1 MIIDIVCT
9 FSATTIEAEAKSVSL
24 VLTFPVTQ
32 APSNICDEVKAC
44 LGISP
49 TGSNTKYLNEKGL
62 WTTPAGGGG
71 GSYIFENGL
80 TEDTG
85 TVKLGGE
92 LTEKTEIKTGAD
104 NWIAFGEIMD
114 EQWGFV
120 MGDLTDFDNSEQ
132 SFLGV
137 FNFFNVHGFGEGLF
151 MTAVGTQDAPQVVWV
166 GTQQPGGENISGM
179 AVYDEDANIQQAF
192 LRLSFNVNTKE
203 GYAKLS
209 CPSQYTPIDN
219 LHQNQFIVDKE
230 ATRLLYHKST
240 SGEIISQKL
249 TDDGIL
255 IEKYDSDDDPT
266 SKVPLNQ
273 IDYNGFIY
281 LGAESLDGSWR
292 FATSSGNLVIEK
304 RVAGVWVTKQT
315 LV

>member
-44 LGISP
+44 LGISSS
-49 TGSNTKYLNEKGL
+49 GSNTKYLNEKGL

-71 GSYIFENGL
+71 GSYTFENGL

-92 LTEKTEIKTGAD
+92 LTENTEIKTGAD
-104 NWIAFGEIMD
+104 NWIAFGEVMD

-120 MGDLTDFDNSEQ
+120 MGDLTDFGGDEQ
-132 SFLGV
+132 SFVGV

-151 MTAVGTQDAPQVVWV
+151 MSAVGTQDAPQVVWV
-166 GTQQPGGENISGM
+166 GRRQGNENISAM
-179 AVYDEDANIQQAF
+179 TVYDEDAYIQKGRVAV
-192 LRLSFNVNTKE
+192 SFNVDYE
-203 GYAKLS
+203 SGYARLS
-209 CPSQYTPIDN
+209 YPSDYTTDDN
-219 LHQNQFIVDKE
+219 DHQNHFCAEKDHL
-230 ATRLLYHKST
+230 RLRYYHAT
-240 SGEIISQKL
+240 SGEIISQKI

-255 IEKYDSDDDPT
+255 IEKYDSDDDPI